1 MAPWL
6 IPPVNSLLCSA
17 KRVVVIGFQVHHCL
31 THFGLCLGTPM
42 GVSSQC
48 WRAPGTSLRWLGALI
63 LCWSVGLTS
72 PAVMARPA
80 EVLLMRHGH
89 KTDNRA
95 NTNLSM
101 AGFQRALALATAL
114 PTCFGQIHHILTF
127 VLNPSSGKNARSYQ
141 SAVPLAISTGTTIR
155 ILERSEGQS
164 EELGRQILRNPT
176 YGNSRIVV
184 FWEHRHL
191 PELAAGLGWSSM
203 PPIDNDDF
211 DRLYQLI
218 YSTSDQP
225 TVRAFDQRRLLDGS
239 QPCFA
244 SASTSIT
251 PQR

>member
-1 MAPWL
+1 
-6 IPPVNSLLCSA
+6 
-17 KRVVVIGFQVHHCL
+17 
-31 THFGLCLGTPM
+31 M

-48 WRAPGTSLRWLGALI
+48 WSASGTSRRWLGALV
-63 LCWSVGLTS
+63 LCCSVGLMPPTT
-72 PAVMARPA
+72 VMARPA

-95 NTNLSM
+95 NTNLSL

-141 SAVPLAISTGTTIR
+141 SAVPLAINTGTTIR

-164 EELGRQILRNPT
+164 EQLGREILRDPRYAN
-176 YGNSRIVV
+176 GRIVV

-218 YSTSDQP
+218 YATTSGQP

-239 QPCFA
+239 EPCYA
-244 SASTSIT
+244 AAPPSSP